1 MSSHGRQWTDRKLV
15 IVDIENL
22 VGHPCPTR
30 GDVDWVREKLL
41 RKVVLQP
48 GDQLVI
54 GVSHVGLL
62 EVGCNWPHVR
72 YVVRSGK
79 DGADLALLDVLDE
92 DVASRFGRVVIA
104 SGDGIFADAATQLRL
119 PIDVVSRRGGLS
131 ARLRL
136 VANRVTYLTDNDDP
150 KHFTAL
156 RSLTTECLL
165 DPIDSQP
172 TATKESRNA

>member
-1 MSSHGRQWTDRKLV
+1 MSSHGRQLADRKLV

-30 GDVDWVREKLL
+30 SDVEWVREQLL
-41 RKVVLQP
+41 CRVVLQA

-79 DGADLALLDVLDE
+79 DGADLALLEVLD
-92 DVASRFGRVVIA
+92 DGVACRFGRVVIA
-104 SGDGIFADAATQLRL
+104 SGDGIFADAATRLCL
-119 PIDVVSRRGGLS
+119 PIDVVSRREGLS

-136 VANRVTYLTDNDDP
+136 VAERVIYVTDNDDP
-150 KHFTAL
+150 
-156 RSLTTECLL
+156 
-165 DPIDSQP
+165 
-172 TATKESRNA
+172 NASSSGCAA